1 MVRANGDV
9 KDMTTGQA
17 ARVAGV
23 APRTLSK
30 WIDGGLLRG
39 YKVPGSQDRRVRPSD
54 FAEFLRAHGMGH
66 RIPFMG
72 GGFTRVLFV
81 GFPDAMREA
90 LSVGPYEPTFAP
102 AGFAGG
108 IAMAD
113 ARPAVVVVDSAI
125 GRIDA
130 RQVAEASRGLGA
142 KTVVLGDHVDGFDAS
157 GDSADSLPSLVRSV
171 LTMEA

>member
-1 MVRANGDV
+1 MVRAKI
-9 KDMTTGQA
+9 KDMTTGQV

-23 APRTLSK
+23 APRTVSK
-30 WIDGGLLRG
+30 WMASGELKG
-39 YKVPGSQDRRVRPSD
+39 YRLPGSQDRRFRATVV
-54 FAEFLRAHGMGH
+54 AEFFRRHGMED
-66 RIPFMG
+66 RIPQLG
-72 GGFTRVLFV
+72 GDFTRVLFV

-108 IAMAD
+108 IVMAD

-157 GDSADSLPSLVRSV
+157 GDSADAVPSLVRSV